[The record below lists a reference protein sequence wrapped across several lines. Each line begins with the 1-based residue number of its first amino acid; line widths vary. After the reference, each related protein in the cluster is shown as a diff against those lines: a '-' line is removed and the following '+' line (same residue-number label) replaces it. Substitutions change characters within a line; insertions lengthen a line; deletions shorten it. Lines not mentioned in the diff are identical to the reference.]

1 MVIDSNYYA
10 LLQGD
15 AMTKEKKKIP
25 WYLYPFWLLWRLVI
39 IIIEFT
45 GRILGAVM
53 GLLLMIIG
61 VIISLTVVGAIIGIP
76 LVIFGFLL
84 TIRALF

>member
-1 MVIDSNYYA
+1 MA
-10 LLQGD
+10 LNVYDFMEKQVK
-15 AMTKEKKKIP
+15 KENKKIP
-25 WYLYPFWLLWRLVI
+25 WYLYPFWLIWRLVI
-39 IIIEFT
+39 ITIEFT